1 MLLQLHLFL
10 INSLNPQILSE
21 NWKSMSDEERSQ
33 FYKEAEHLKSLHK
46 IQHPDYKYAPKVS
59 KQVMFSCTKL
69 HMCLRLC

>member
-1 MLLQLHLFL
+1 
-10 INSLNPQILSE
+10 
-21 NWKSMSDEERSQ
+21 MSDEERSQ

-59 KQVMFSCTKL
+59 KQVMFRCTKL